1 MLINS
6 YILSVKAFGHLYEL
20 NHCKLKIYDVVLTG
34 RATGFVNDMQICH
47 FCNGSQFTI
56 FSNLQHKKNPNLWQ
70 FRWSNFHLYQK

>member
-6 YILSVKAFGHLYEL
+6 YILLVKAFGHLYEL

-47 FCNGSQFTI
+47 V
-56 FSNLQHKKNPNLWQ
+56 LQKESVYNFLKFALKKNPNLWQ
-70 FRWSNFHLYQK
+70 IS

>member
-6 YILSVKAFGHLYEL
+6 YILLVKAFGHFYEL

-47 FCNGSQFTI
+47 VF
-56 FSNLQHKKNPNLWQ
+56 
-70 FRWSNFHLYQK
+70 